1 MALLDAFKLNGK
13 VAIVTGASRGIGAR
27 IATALAEVGA
37 DVVMGARSEE
47 AMAEVAAKIRSFGQR
62 AVCVP
67 CDLTDVKPMRDL
79 VDAAMSNFGRID
91 VVVNNAGGT
100 GPAPF
105 LSETAESFEAAIRFN
120 VTTAFELTRLA
131 TPYMLKLEG
140 GSVIN
145 IVSVMG
151 QLADRGYSV
160 YGTAKAAMIQL
171 TRLNAADLA
180 PRIRV
185 NAIAPGSIATD
196 ALQGVLKNKEIER
209 LMIEGTPL
217 RRLGTVEDI
226 ALGAV
231 YLASPASSFVTGK
244 VLAIDGGIT
253 FPNLSLSLP
262 DLE

>member
-13 VAIVTGASRGIGAR
+13 VAIVSAASRGIGAG
-27 IATALAEVGA
+27 IAEALAECGA
-37 DVVMGARSEE
+37 DVVIGARSED
-47 AMAEVAAKIRSFGQR
+47 ALAKVAANIRAFGR
-62 AVCVP
+62 KAVAVP
-67 CDLTDVKPMRDL
+67 IDMMDIGGIGKL
-79 VDAAMSNFGRID
+79 VDAAMNNFGRID

-105 LSETAESFEAAIRFN
+105 LSETAESFEAAFRFN

-131 TPYMLKLEG
+131 TPHMLAKDG

-185 NAIAPGSIATD
+185 NAIAPGAIATD
-196 ALQGVLKNKEIER
+196 SLAGVLKNQELER
-209 LMIEGTPL
+209 LMIQGTPM
-217 RRLGTVEDI
+217 RRLGKVEDI
-226 ALGAV
+226 ALGAA
-231 YLASPASSFVTGK
+231 YLASPASGFVTGK

-253 FPNLSLSLP
+253 FPNLTLNLP
-262 DLE
+262 DL

>member
-13 VAIVTGASRGIGAR
+13 VAIVSAASRGIGAG
-27 IATALAEVGA
+27 IAEALAECGA
-37 DVVMGARSEE
+37 DVVIGARSED
-47 AMAEVAAKIRSFGQR
+47 ALAKVAENIRGFGRKAVA
-62 AVCVP
+62 VP
-67 CDLTDVKPMRDL
+67 IDMMEIGSIHKL
-79 VDAAMSNFGRID
+79 VDAAMNNFGRID

-105 LSETAESFEAAIRFN
+105 LSETAESFEAAFRFN
-120 VTTAFELTRLA
+120 VTTAFELTRLSV
-131 TPYMLKLEG
+131 PHMLAKDG

-160 YGTAKAAMIQL
+160 YGTAKAAMVQL

-185 NAIAPGSIATD
+185 NAIAPGAIATD
-196 ALQGVLKNKEIER
+196 SLAGVLKNEEIKR
-209 LMIEGTPL
+209 LMVEGTPM
-217 RRLGTVEDI
+217 RRLGEVKDI
-226 ALGAV
+226 ALGAA
-231 YLASPASSFVTGK
+231 YLASPASAFVTGK
-244 VLAIDGGIT
+244 ILSIDGGIT

-262 DLE
+262 DLK

>member
-1 MALLDAFKLNGK
+1 MALLDAFGLNGK
-13 VAIVTGASRGIGAR
+13 VAIVTGASRGIGAG
-27 IATALAEVGA
+27 IAAALAECGADVVIGARSEAALAEV
-37 DVVMGARSEE
+37 
-47 AMAEVAAKIRSFGQR
+47 AAQIRGFGRR
-62 AVCVP
+62 AVAVP
-67 CDLTDVKPMRDL
+67 CDLTDVRPMQSL
-79 VDAAMSNFGRID
+79 VDAAMDTFGRID
-91 VVVNNAGGT
+91 IVVNNAGGT

-105 LSETAESFEAAIRFN
+105 LSETAESFEAAFRFN

-131 TPYMLKLEG
+131 APHMLERDG
-140 GSVIN
+140 GSVVN

-185 NAIAPGSIATD
+185 NAIAPGAIATD
-196 ALQGVLKNKEIER
+196 ALAGVLKNEELER
-209 LMIEGTPL
+209 LMIQGTPL
-217 RRLGTVEDI
+217 RRLGRVEDI

-231 YLASPASSFVTGK
+231 YLASPASGYVTGK

-253 FPNLSLSLP
+253 FPNLSLNLP
-262 DLE
+262 DL